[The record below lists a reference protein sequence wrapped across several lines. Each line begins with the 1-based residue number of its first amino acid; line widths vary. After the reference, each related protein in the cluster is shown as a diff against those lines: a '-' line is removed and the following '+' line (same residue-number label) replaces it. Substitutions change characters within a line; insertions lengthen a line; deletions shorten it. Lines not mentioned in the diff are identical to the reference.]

1 LAHKVDSPHFV
12 IGKLLF
18 CSVSLAK
25 SLLFCKLRY
34 RFISEQKFEDS
45 SVTIEDSS
53 VTIEDSSAT
62 ISIGLTELQSDD
74 TVKSCLERADAALFK
89 AKNNGRNTVYY
100 SDNNLKIVA
109 YPNAS

>member
-1 LAHKVDSPHFV
+1 MAHKVDSPHFV

-18 CSVSLAK
+18 CSVNLAK

-53 VTIEDSSAT
+53 VTI
-62 ISIGLTELQSDD
+62 SIGLTELQSDD
-74 TVKSCLERADAALFK
+74 TVKSCLERADSALFK